1 VCVGVGWRRA
11 FCCQGN
17 MVGVSEFQISGLTR
31 DSRNARKANPSSPDE
46 SNVKVPGSGAGAVTV
61 PPLKPLVLTEQ
72 VSEMV
77 LSPAKVTSPV
87 DAKSLP
93 QLSVTPVVVML
104 VPARTFPKNVPERVA
119 ELLISQNT
127 PASAAS
133 KSPGV
138 ITTDPEEVSAL
149 PMKTQLGS
157 VTSRVFVR
165 VRVPVKS
172 AAEIL

>member
-1 VCVGVGWRRA
+1 MALYAESLRRNTPA
-11 FCCQGN
+11 
-17 MVGVSEFQISGLTR
+17 TPR
-31 DSRNARKANPSSPDE
+31 SPVA
-46 SNVKVPGSGAGAVTV
+46 SNVKVPGSGTGDVTV
-61 PPLKPLVLTEQ
+61 PPLKPLALAEQ

-77 LSPAKVTSPV
+77 LLPAKVTSPV

-104 VPARTFPKNVPERVA
+104 VLARTFPKNVPERVA
-119 ELLISQNT
+119 EPEEPPVITQNT
-127 PASAAS
+127 PASASS
-133 KSPGV
+133 KSPGAV
-138 ITTDPEEVSAL
+138 TTDPEEVSAL

-172 AAEIL
+172 AAEIS